1 MELLRRRRAGPVAC
15 SAALWPRPP
24 QGSQFRRTSLPRQHL
39 GAIQWPLLA
48 VRDVCGELQPRA
60 EEQAAA
66 SIHAR

>member
-1 MELLRRRRAGPVAC
+1 MESLRR
-15 SAALWPRPP
+15 AATRVLALQYLNRFTEA
-24 QGSQFRRTSLPRQHL
+24 QDSQFRRATLPRQHL

-66 SIHAR
+66 SIHVR